1 MKIGI
6 LTFHCAHNYGAVLQ
20 AYGLQEY
27 LKSLGHEVYIIDYR
41 PDYLIE
47 PYQLFKWKFDKESS
61 LVANTKDLIRECLV
75 MPIRFKRNL
84 KFQQFVSKY
93 LNLYSWDDDLNIF
106 DSFVFGSDQI
116 WNPKITKGLDGVFLG
131 QFKEAVGKKL
141 IAYAASAGCGQN
153 LSTHDFKELSMSLK
167 SFVQVGVRENAL
179 YEKLSAAND
188 NVYITIDPVLL
199 AGKKTFSDIASD
211 VNIEKPYLLCFTL
224 GRDEYA
230 VKEAEKIAKQKQ
242 LRIIEIISSSESLY
256 NSAIKQ
262 MLSPT
267 EFLGYM
273 KGADFVVTSSF
284 HGTVFSILF
293 HKPFICVSN
302 ATNGMTRFHSLLN
315 VFRLED
321 YLVDTSNQ
329 NRLDLF
335 DIIWDSVDDTL
346 LRKQIDAKMFLETSL
361 KSS

>member
-6 LTFHCAHNYGAVLQ
+6 LTFHCAINYGAVLQ
-20 AYGLQEY
+20 AYGLQEV
-27 LKSLGHEVYIIDYR
+27 LKNLGHEVYIIDYR
-41 PDYLIE
+41 PQYLIE
-47 PYQLFKWKFDKESS
+47 PYQVFRWKFNDRRS
-61 LVANTKDLIRECLV
+61 LISNMKDLIRECLV
-75 MPIRFKRNL
+75 MPIRYKRKL
-84 KFQQFVSKY
+84 KFQQFVNKY

-116 WNPKITKGLDGVFLG
+116 WNPKITKGLDDVFLG
-131 QFKEAVGKKL
+131 KFKEAVGKKL

-153 LSTHDFKELSMSLK
+153 LSAHDFKELSMSLK

-179 YEKLSAAND
+179 YEKLFAANN
-188 NVYITIDPVLL
+188 NVSITIDPVLL
-199 AGKKTFSDIASD
+199 AGEKFFSSIAADI
-211 VNIEKPYLLCFTL
+211 NIEKPYLLCFTL

-293 HKPFICVSN
+293 HKRFICLGN
-302 ATNGMTRFHSLLN
+302 AAKGMTRLHSLLN

-321 YLVDTSNQ
+321 CLVDTSNQ
-329 NRLDLF
+329 NHFDLF
-335 DIIWDSVDDTL
+335 DIIWDSVDETL
-346 LRKQIDAKMFLETSL
+346 LRKRADAKMFLASSL